1 MIDSMQCEEREQII
15 ALLLEAVTAY
25 ANAVQAMKDLHG
37 KALKRSFALL
47 DSAQAAYEDCRQVL
61 IAHERSHGSGI
72 KSGRPPQQS
81 RKSVGVGSSPTRGH
95 SNRSTFPDLSMPN
108 PTLKRSGS
116 SRVGCSTVADWD
128 DWATLWK
135 TLQQR
140 SFRTL
145 PNNLFTFLRRREC
158 AY

>member
-1 MIDSMQCEEREQII
+1 MQREELEQII

-25 ANAVQAMKDLHG
+25 TNAVQAMKDLHG

-47 DSAQAAYEDCRQVL
+47 ESAQAAYEDCRQVL
-61 IAHERSHGSGI
+61 IAHERFHGCGI
-72 KSGRPPQQS
+72 KSAETATGIEEKRRSGFKPDKGPQQS
-81 RKSVGVGSSPTRGH
+81 FHLS
-95 SNRSTFPDLSMPN
+95 RSFDAES
-108 PTLKRSGS
+108 
-116 SRVGCSTVADWD
+116 GCSTVADWD

-145 PNNLFTFLRRREC
+145 PNNLFTFLQRREC